1 MNGPEASWL
10 PDGQRM
16 HLHHGPIDLIVSAEG
31 PGREAAFKAAIARFD
46 GLMEALVAELDVLR
60 QSAVDRPGAI
70 VGHCATA
77 RRMFRAV
84 LPYTTFVTPMAA
96 VAGAVAD
103 EVLSAMTEHRLS
115 KAIVNNGGD
124 IAFHVAE
131 DETFRAASPAGPVEI
146 NSGDPARGLA
156 TSGWQGRSHSLGIA
170 DAVTV
175 VARSAAEADVAAT
188 LIANAV
194 DLPGHP
200 RITRERAD
208 RLAPDSDL
216 GTRLVTTCV
225 GDLTR
230 REVTDALDAG
240 VAFAHDC
247 LDKGLI
253 LAAML
258 TLKGETHLVTHDQK
272 ALTHA

>member
-1 MNGPEASWL
+1 MNGPETSWL
-10 PDGQRM
+10 PDGRRL

-31 PGREAAFKAAIARFD
+31 PEREVAFKAAIARFD
-46 GLMEALVAELDVLR
+46 GMLEALVSELDVLR
-60 QSAVDRPGAI
+60 RSADDTPKAD
-70 VGHCATA
+70 VGNCATA

-84 LPYTTFVTPMAA
+84 LPFTTFVTPMAA

-103 EVLSAMTEHRLS
+103 EILSAMTEHRLS
-115 KAIVNNGGD
+115 KAVVNNGGD
-124 IAFHVAE
+124 IAFHLAE
-131 DETFRAASPAGPVEI
+131 GEIFRAASPAGPVEI
-146 NSGDPARGLA
+146 NAKDPARGLG
-156 TSGWQGRSHSLGIA
+156 TSGWRGRSHSLGIA

-175 VARSAAEADVAAT
+175 VARSAAQADVAAT

-200 RITRERAD
+200 HIIRERAD

-216 GTRLVTTCV
+216 GTRLVTIDV
-225 GDLTR
+225 GCLTR

-253 LAAML
+253 LAATL
-258 TLKGETHLVTHDQK
+258 TLKGETRLVTHDQK
-272 ALTHA
+272 ALSHA